1 MSSMIIPIGFGS
13 GGASGGRS
21 YIQIYADAPQYIEG
35 KYLRVSLGGDEIYAD
50 SIPTNVD
57 AITLQ
62 ITEAGTYTIGLYA
75 SSSASTATES
85 HTVLVDNLNASPSV
99 HFGERIYK
107 DENAG
112 TITYYT
118 QSDTSIKS
126 SSTLSGT
133 SETSATS
140 WSKATIVYDETWTA
154 VRSGFIRFKFSGN
167 LKGSYSGTANADT
180 YAVARFLSS
189 NGTVIAILQKI
200 INANAS
206 VAQAFSYSD
215 DKIYVEAGETY
226 TIKVGLYVQGASGH
240 TATLSNGSVKVCGSS
255 TTYTLKNTGIISKAI
270 KSLQFGTSTGG
281 GENIM
286 ISAVNP
292 NNSTL
297 EWVGGTVKRPET
309 PTQFKASVGGVWKL
323 TEYY

>member
-1 MSSMIIPIGFGS
+1 MIFNTVGRSS
-13 GGASGGRS
+13 GGASEKP
-21 YIQIYADAPQYIEG
+21 YILIFADAPQYIEG

-57 AITLQ
+57 ALTLQ

-99 HFGERIYK
+99 HFGERVYK

-112 TITYYT
+112 TTTYYT

-133 SETSATS
+133 SSGATS
-140 WSKATIVYDETWTA
+140 SSTATILYNQTWTPSY
-154 VRSGFIRFKFSGN
+154 SGFIRFKFSGS
-167 LKGSYSGTANADT
+167 LKGNYSGTANVNT
-180 YAVARFLSS
+180 YAFAQILNS
-189 NGTVIAILQKI
+189 NGERIQTLSYY
-200 INANAS
+200 INGDATTAKS
-206 VAQAFSYSD
+206 FSLSD
-215 DKIYVEAGETY
+215 DKIYVEAGATY
-226 TIKVGLYVQGASGH
+226 TIKVGLYVTGGYSTS
-240 TATLSNGSVKVCGSS
+240 TATLSSGSVKVCGSS

-270 KSLQFGTSTGG
+270 KSIQFGISTTSNPIT
-281 GENIM
+281 

-292 NNSTL
+292 NNSIL
-297 EWVGGTVKRPET
+297 EWRASGYTKKPET
-309 PTQFKASVGGVWKL
+309 PTQFMANATGNWIL